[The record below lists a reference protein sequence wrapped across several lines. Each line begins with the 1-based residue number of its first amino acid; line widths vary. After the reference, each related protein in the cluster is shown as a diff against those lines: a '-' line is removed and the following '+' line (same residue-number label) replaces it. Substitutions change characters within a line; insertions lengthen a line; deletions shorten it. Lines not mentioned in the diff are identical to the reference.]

1 MLGRNIKYLLGK
13 WKKGY
18 KMRLNWRKYLLGII
32 VIVLGLSILFVLF
45 INNNNHKEINRKT
58 KTSVVDSKS
67 KSVENSQSEKR
78 SSSSEGDRKSHQVT
92 TAAEEKNINELKKG
106 IIEQGMYIRLNG
118 KLELATES
126 NLKDIEKKIK
136 NPVIYDMDKD
146 GEMIMVI
153 ADSEER

>member
-1 MLGRNIKYLLGK
+1 
-13 WKKGY
+13 
-18 KMRLNWRKYLLGII
+18 MRLNWRKYLVGRI

-92 TAAEEKNINELKKG
+92 TAAEEKNIIELKKG

>member
-1 MLGRNIKYLLGK
+1 
-13 WKKGY
+13 
-18 KMRLNWRKYLLGII
+18 MRLNWRKYLLGRI

-92 TAAEEKNINELKKG
+92 TAAEEKNIIELKKG
-106 IIEQGMYIRLNG
+106 IIMHNKNKASIIFLVEFQTVTFIFSIRF
-118 KLELATES
+118 
-126 NLKDIEKKIK
+126 
-136 NPVIYDMDKD
+136 
-146 GEMIMVI
+146 
-153 ADSEER
+153 

>member
-1 MLGRNIKYLLGK
+1 
-13 WKKGY
+13 
-18 KMRLNWRKYLLGII
+18 MRLNWRKYLLGII

-92 TAAEEKNINELKKG
+92 TAAEEKNIIELKKG

-126 NLKDIEKKIK
+126 NLKDW
-136 NPVIYDMDKD
+136 
-146 GEMIMVI
+146 
-153 ADSEER
+153 R

>member
-1 MLGRNIKYLLGK
+1 
-13 WKKGY
+13 
-18 KMRLNWRKYLLGII
+18 MRLNWRKYLLGII

-92 TAAEEKNINELKKG
+92 TSDEEKNIIELKKG
-106 IIEQGMYIRLNG
+106 IIEQGMYIHLNG

>member
-1 MLGRNIKYLLGK
+1 
-13 WKKGY
+13 
-18 KMRLNWRKYLLGII
+18 
-32 VIVLGLSILFVLF
+32 
-45 INNNNHKEINRKT
+45 
-58 KTSVVDSKS
+58 
-67 KSVENSQSEKR
+67 
-78 SSSSEGDRKSHQVT
+78 
-92 TAAEEKNINELKKG
+92 
-106 IIEQGMYIRLNG
+106 MYIHLNG